1 MSGTD
6 PCVSD
11 DESLTESLVL
21 LSSRGLGQF
30 LGAWLLE
37 TLQTR
42 LTSAVAPEF
51 WAGLKQPEN
60 ELNERD
66 RARVLLTAFQTLLE
80 RLEPFL
86 GK

>member
-1 MSGTD
+1 MSREESA
-6 PCVSD
+6 SD
-11 DESLTESLVL
+11 EESLTESLVL
-21 LSSRGLGQF
+21 LSSRGLAQF

-51 WAGLKQPEN
+51 WAGLRQPEN
-60 ELNERD
+60 ELDERD
-66 RARVLLTAFQTLLE
+66 RARVLLTAFQTLLD